1 VPLNPIQVT
10 NAFSNIPE
18 DRLYQ
23 DVGLDGLSDTG
34 EVNFRSAYLAQ
45 VANNFGT
52 TSVYYQKALRDPS
65 ADNYKNY
72 RDASFNGN
80 DGILSRYKNF
90 NGPDGNSPISDGG
103 EFSSAATLYPDAE
116 DLNRDNTLNETEEYF
131 QYIVDIK
138 QKNAPEPSPQ
148 SNAQRAENLSNAVQR
163 CVGMG
168 LSVGS
173 PLYETC
179 VKNQLK

>member
-1 VPLNPIQVT
+1 MGWNDLILR
-10 NAFSNIPE
+10 AFEPNIRSFVSNHNHSSTMKKLTLCII
-18 DRLYQ
+18 
-23 DVGLDGLSDTG
+23 VFSTIFLS
-34 EVNFRSAYLAQ
+34 AC
-45 VANNFGT
+45 
-52 TSVYYQKALRDPS
+52 
-65 ADNYKNY
+65 ADMMQ
-72 RDASFNGN
+72 A
-80 DGILSRYKNF
+80 
-90 NGPDGNSPISDGG
+90 
-103 EFSSAATLYPDAE
+103 
-116 DLNRDNTLNETEEYF
+116 
-131 QYIVDIK
+131 K